1 MNAPTQIVRCARAR
15 AAGAREGFSLVELLL
30 SLTILALLVSS
41 IAVAFQASLRSCEE
55 NDRIASTTQT
65 VRSILS
71 RMTSEIRSAE
81 AIDLDA
87 GYSELVIVTPE
98 GGDGQHEVRF
108 ALNPDAGTLVYQQ
121 RVSGTV
127 TEDQVLLGD
136 GQDCQVVGFSASI
149 QIGKDWQGY
158 TCAKSVTVHLNF
170 NQQGRAVSVTASAS
184 PRRNQTY

>member
-1 MNAPTQIVRCARAR
+1 MNAPTHIARCARTR
-15 AAGAREGFSLVELLL
+15 PAGAREGFSLVELLL
-30 SLTILALLVSS
+30 ALTILALLISS

-55 NDRIASTTQT
+55 NDRMASTTQT

-71 RMTSEIRSAE
+71 RVTSQIRSAE

-98 GGDGQHEVRF
+98 GGAGQHEIRY

-121 RVSGTV
+121 RTGGIV

-149 QIGKDWQGY
+149 QVGKDWQGY
-158 TCAKSVTVHLNF
+158 TCAKSVTVRLNF
-170 NQQGRAVSVTASAS
+170 NQAGRPVSVTASAS